1 MAVENTYFQLF
12 MQIQM
17 FTLKSLYRLEV
28 YMHLKR
34 KYKNL
39 SRIKSVFVF
48 ICFHPE
54 SILILKTLV

>member
-34 KYKNL
+34 K
-39 SRIKSVFVF
+39 V
-48 ICFHPE
+48 
-54 SILILKTLV
+54 